1 MPMNTPM
8 TRIMSKVA
16 ILQLQHASDSLRVRL
31 VLVIS
36 GDLSDARRWGVE
48 MSMTREGSFNGRFT
62 ATLVT
67 LGIPAKAPKIIQ
79 RHIS

>member
-1 MPMNTPM
+1 MNTPM

-16 ILQLQHASDSLRVRL
+16 ILQLQHASDSLRVCL

-36 GDLSDARRWGVE
+36 GDLSDARRYGVG
-48 MSMTREGSFNGRFT
+48 MSISREGSFIERFT

-67 LGIPAKAPKIIQ
+67 IGIPAKAPKIIY
-79 RHIS
+79 SSAY